1 MARRTGGP
9 KKKLSRGLWSPEED
23 EKLMN
28 HIAKYGHGC
37 WSSVPK
43 LAGLERCG
51 KSCRLRWINYLR
63 PDLKRGAFSQEEED
77 LIIHLHSMLGN
88 KWSQIAAQLPGR
100 TDNEVKNFWNSYIKK
115 KLRQRGIDPMTHKPI
130 AEAAAAAGGAATSRK
145 AVFSDAELILS
156 SSAGQQHMLPPL
168 VAAES
173 YVYSRSSTD
182 DGASAHAAAAAAAG
196 GGAACSDG
204 SLSLSGY
211 SQAADFAAGYL
222 DPDALHGGPSGG
234 PAAVIPSVS
243 SSSTLNSMA
252 GLSPAATTTTTAT
265 DEHCNNNSGCYG
277 GLESATTT
285 QSCSAAAATNHHDL
299 QWLELGP
306 SSGCPDAAAVVD
318 QYGAALDELKWS
330 DYVFDGGY
338 GGGQY
343 HPGQGIVYGDGKD
356 AVQFVDAHGGLGS
369 WCLN

>member
-1 MARRTGGP
+1 MGRRTSGP
-9 KKKLSRGLWSPEED
+9 KKKLRRGLWSPEED

-115 KLRQRGIDPMTHKPI
+115 KLRQRGIDPATHKPLP
-130 AEAAAAAGGAATSRK
+130 ADATRGAGGRT

-156 SSAGQQHMLPPL
+156 SPAPGQQHMPPPP
-168 VAAES
+168 VTAAAAAAAAAES
-173 YVYSRSSTD
+173 YVYSRSI
-182 DGASAHAAAAAAAG
+182 SAD
-196 GGAACSDG
+196 GGASDG
-204 SLSLSGY
+204 SLQSLSGGY
-211 SQAADFAAGYL
+211 NQTAGDMAAAYL
-222 DPDALHGGPSGG
+222 PDPPEALQPCGPSGG
-234 PAAVIPSVS
+234 APAAAVLPSAS

-252 GLSPAATTTTTAT
+252 GLSPA
-265 DEHCNNNSGCYG
+265 DEQCG
-277 GLESATTT
+277 GGGGS
-285 QSCSAAAATNHHDL
+285 HFP
-299 QWLELGP
+299 WLELGT
-306 SSGCPDAAAVVD
+306 SGGGAAGVD

-330 DYVFDGGY
+330 DYVFDGY

-343 HPGQGIVYGDGKD
+343 QQGQCIYGDSKD
-356 AVQFVDAHGGLGS
+356 AVQFVDASGLGSS